1 MDKTRAIEK
10 AASQLIL
17 PRLISNGMV
26 LQRAATVRIW
36 GWADPGETVTVDFIS
51 QKYKTLAGD
60 DGCWEV
66 FLKDLEAGGPYDM
79 EIKASATIVVR
90 DILVGEVWVCS
101 GQSNIEL
108 MMERV
113 KDQYPEDIINCSY
126 PEIRHFSVVQR
137 YDFNKSYS
145 DFSDG
150 CWEAACPETIRRFS
164 AVGYF
169 FAKAIHEKYN
179 VPVGFI
185 KAAIGGSPIESW
197 ISEEALAPHPEAIR
211 TLLPYKDEEY
221 VKKVLTI
228 DEKIT
233 GSWQGSLNRND
244 AGLTDKEPW
253 YAENIDTS
261 DWTIMELP
269 ANFYDEGLESF
280 NGVIW
285 FRKEIEV
292 PEEMLST
299 PVRLWLGRIVDSDQA
314 YVNGQFV
321 GETAYQYPP
330 RKYDVPQGL
339 LRKGK
344 NVIAVRVI
352 CNNGSGEFISDKTYK
367 LIAPDCSVEL
377 TGQWKYKVGAFCGP
391 QPETTFVQWQPTGLF
406 NGMLA
411 PVTKYAVRGAVWYQ
425 GEANTSKPQEY
436 HGLMRTLVK
445 DWRKRWNQ
453 DSLPF
458 VIVQLPNY
466 GVQDKQPSESQWAE
480 LREAQLDALC
490 MQDTAVTVNI
500 DLGEWNDLHPLRKKD
515 VGERVALAAGK
526 IAYGEGLVAS
536 GPVYRDMEVIGSKI
550 AISFLNTGSGLST
563 RDGLELRHFA
573 ISGKDSGFVWA
584 NAKIDGNRVIVWAE
598 GITEPVAVRYAW
610 ADNPETANLINMEG
624 LPAAPF
630 RTDRHGK

>member
-10 AASQLIL
+10 AASHLVL

-36 GWADPGETVTVDFIS
+36 GWADPGETVTVDFIN

-66 FLKDLEAGGPYDM
+66 FLKDLKAGGPYDM
-79 EIKASATIVVR
+79 EIKASSTIVVR

-150 CWEAACPETIRRFS
+150 CWEAACPESIRRFS

-179 VPVGFI
+179 VPVGII

-197 ISEEALAPHPEAIR
+197 ISEEALSAHPEAIR

-233 GSWQGSLNRND
+233 GSWLGSLNRND
-244 AGLTDKEPW
+244 AGLADKEPW
-253 YAENIDTS
+253 YAESIDTS

-269 ANFYDEGLESF
+269 AKFYDEGLESF

-321 GETAYQYPP
+321 GETTYQYPP

-425 GEANTSKPQEY
+425 GESNTSKPQEY
-436 HGLMRTLVK
+436 HGLMRTLVE

-610 ADNPETANLINMEG
+610 ADNPETANLVNMEG

-630 RTDRHGK
+630 RTDRSDK

>member
-1 MDKTRAIEK
+1 MDKTHAIEK
-10 AASQLIL
+10 AASQLAL

-66 FLKDLEAGGPYDM
+66 FLKDLKAGGPYDM
-79 EIKASATIVVR
+79 EIKASTTIVVR

-113 KDQYPEDIINCSY
+113 KDQYAEDIINCSF

-150 CWEAACPETIRRFS
+150 CWEAACPETIIRFS

-179 VPVGFI
+179 VPVGII

-197 ISEEALAPHPEAIR
+197 ISEDALAAHPEAIR

-233 GSWQGSLNRND
+233 GSWLGSLNRND

-261 DWTIMELP
+261 DWTAMELP
-269 ANFYDEGLESF
+269 ANFQNEGLESF

-292 PEEMLST
+292 PEEMLRT

-321 GETAYQYPP
+321 GETTYQYPP

-344 NVIAVRVI
+344 NLIAVRVT

-367 LIAPDCSVEL
+367 LIAPNCSVEL
-377 TGQWKYKVGAFCGP
+377 AGQWKYKVGAFCGP

-411 PVTKYAVRGAVWYQ
+411 PVTKYTVKGAVWYQ

-436 HGLMRTLVK
+436 HGLMHTLVA
-445 DWRKRWNQ
+445 DWRKWWNQ

-515 VGERVALAAGK
+515 VGERVALAARK

-536 GPVYRDMEVIGSKI
+536 GPVYRDLEVIGSKI

-610 ADNPETANLINMEG
+610 ADNPETANLVNMEG

-630 RTDRHGK
+630 RTDRSDK